1 MIRARFIDQNEPF
14 ADARQDYRRP
24 MRGECREIF
33 NGTPFLGTKVHG
45 NPRFR
50 IVDIELDEMTPALWL
65 LEREPYEPGVL
76 RHQRRWTVNMDAL
89 EAAAIAR
96 WQRQFSAGDIIQIDH
111 ATLQSLATV
120 KRLVADP
127 RILG

>member
-1 MIRARFIDQNEPF
+1 
-14 ADARQDYRRP
+14 
-24 MRGECREIF
+24 
-33 NGTPFLGTKVHG
+33 
-45 NPRFR
+45 
-50 IVDIELDEMTPALWL
+50 
-65 LEREPYEPGVL
+65 
-76 RHQRRWTVNMDAL
+76 VNMDAL